1 MHILRSLCFS
11 LNPKSTFHKRVDLH
25 RVGRKILPNF
35 WAFCLSLRIVNLQPL
50 LQTTIHKTCSPPTL
64 HESKYLALHFQD
76 SLYLQIP
83 SAWHWCKPP
92 KILVNFLFLLKK
104 RKKKKVCFR
113 IFRLYWT
120 GKLETECNGNVTQ
133 EMVWDGPCR
142 SDLKVFCANRWA
154 TVAAVKIFLLE

>member
-1 MHILRSLCFS
+1 MHILRSLCLS
-11 LNPKSTFHKRVDLH
+11 LNAKSTFHKRVDLH

-104 RKKKKVCFR
+104 KKKRKRCVLGFLGS
-113 IFRLYWT
+113 IGQESWRLSVMGMSPRKWS
-120 GKLETECNGNVTQ
+120 GMAPAEV
-133 EMVWDGPCR
+133 
-142 SDLKVFCANRWA
+142 
-154 TVAAVKIFLLE
+154 I